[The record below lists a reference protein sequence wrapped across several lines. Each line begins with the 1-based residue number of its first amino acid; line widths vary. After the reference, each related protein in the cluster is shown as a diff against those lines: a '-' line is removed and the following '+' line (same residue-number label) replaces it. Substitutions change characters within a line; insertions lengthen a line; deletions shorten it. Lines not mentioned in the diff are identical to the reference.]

1 MPVVREIRNGNTN
14 NLIEVEGKLFIE
26 GQEYTFENFAP
37 IALSFGPP
45 CYPQGDANTFT
56 PNASQLSLG
65 RVYTRG
71 GSGIRPDLGSAG
83 NYHTTRIAT
92 GHTVLSPWVYSTI
105 TGLYYGPSHT
115 TTLGAISSYDSDF
128 SLVESSVATL
138 YPNLTTTSVD
148 GLVGTGSFFLP
159 KVENKWLGV
168 GVSASTEVATGSSDN
183 RGHVSLLYE
192 NGTAESLKSY
202 THRLPYVVYI
212 GDDWVIIAGVAF
224 SRYTSPSNI
233 YQKIDVVAFDRA
245 TGAETSLN
253 DNWYLSATH
262 SGIGWDSIV
271 GTSPSNAL
279 PGDEGEYDFYLPALS
294 STDLILLRGHLYDMN
309 TDTPKIED
317 FVSTYTITIDTAND
331 YIVCNAYDIPNHSR
345 VFIKSSSGI
354 PGGITA
360 SQWYW
365 TVRQSATQSKIAV
378 SLAAAQGEDTVD
390 ITSNGSGTITVYV
403 PKIVTKTGGQPGEP
417 ADTSAVDAV
426 PAWNDG
432 GSKRQVQSWAFTAN
446 DVNYLSVGV
455 MEPGTSTTIVA
466 NTHLYTWRLDT
477 ASTATFFQKAETG
490 GDGRVRAYFILD
502 TARKRIVVVYD
513 DRLIYY
519 VFNPAIGWIKQSTQN
534 IAANN
539 VGVDSSGRLWVTTS
553 GSTYISGGQ
562 ELRVYE
568 PSGVA
573 TNVTVTFQSNS
584 YAFTG
589 EILNS
594 NIICNAYDTEGQRVE
609 TGITLTRMTTNFQF
623 AGGASTVNVTTSTE
637 GNLLVPITVTGT
649 GLLRCRATPT

>member
-1 MPVVREIRNGNTN
+1 MPVVKEIRNGNSN
-14 NLIEVEGKLFIE
+14 NLIEVEGRLYIE

-37 IALSFGPP
+37 ISLSFGPSS
-45 CYPQGDANTFT
+45 YPQGDASTFT
-56 PNASQLSLG
+56 SNVSQLALG

-71 GSGIRPDLGSAG
+71 GSGIRSDAGSAG
-83 NYHTTRIAT
+83 NYNTPRLAT
-92 GHTVLSPWVYSTI
+92 GHTVLPPWVYSTI

-115 TTLGAISSYDSDF
+115 STPGEFSSFDSNF
-128 SLVESSVATL
+128 ALAEAGFTNL
-138 YPNLTTTSVD
+138 YPTLVTASVD
-148 GLVGTGSFFLP
+148 GVVGTGSFFLP
-159 KVENKWLGV
+159 KVDSKWIGV
-168 GVSASTEVATGSSDN
+168 GVSASTEVATAFADN
-183 RGHVSLLYE
+183 RGRIVLLYE
-192 NGTAESLKSY
+192 NGTSESLKAY
-202 THRLPYVVYI
+202 THQVPYLPYI
-212 GDDWVIIAGVAF
+212 GDDWAVVAGFPF
-224 SRYTSPSNI
+224 SRYTAPSNT
-233 YQKIDVVAFDRA
+233 YQKIDVVVFDRS
-245 TGAETSLN
+245 TGTETSLN
-253 DNWYLSATH
+253 DSWYLSSTH

-271 GTSPSNAL
+271 GVSPSNTLA
-279 PGDEGEYDFYLPALS
+279 GDEGEYDFYVPALS
-294 STDLILLRGHLYDMN
+294 STDLILIQGHLYDM
-309 TDTPKIED
+309 DTETPRIEN
-317 FVSTYTITIDTAND
+317 FVDTHTITIDNINN
-331 YIVCNAYDIPNHSR
+331 YIVCNTYDIPNHSR

-365 TVRQSATQSKIAV
+365 TIRQSATQSKLAV
-378 SLAAAQGEDTVD
+378 SLAAAQGDDAID
-390 ITSNGSGTITVYV
+390 ITSNGSGTITVYI
-403 PKIVTKTGGQPGEP
+403 PKLVTKTGGEAGEP

-432 GSKRQVQSWAFTAN
+432 GSKRQVQAWAFTAN
-446 DVNYLSVGV
+446 DVNYLSVGI
-455 MEPGTSTTIVA
+455 MEPGTSTTVAA

-477 ASTATFFQKAETG
+477 ASTATYFQKVETG
-490 GDGRVRAYFILD
+490 AEGRVRAYFLLD
-502 TARKRIVVVYD
+502 TTRKRIVVVYD

-519 VFNPAIGWIKQSTQN
+519 VFNPAVGWVKQSTQN